1 MTTQLARVTHYFT
14 KTKLDYEL
22 FWTGDRD
29 LALHHGYY
37 DATARTHS
45 AALIRMNE
53 VLAGYAQI
61 SPHDLVLDAGCGYGG
76 SAIWLAQRVGCSVVG
91 INVVPFQTERASRLA
106 AESGVCGRASF
117 LLADY
122 SQAPFGDGSFDVVW
136 GLESVVHAASQER
149 FIREAA
155 RLLVPGGRL
164 LIAEYTARES
174 PPLSESEEALI
185 ASGLDGWAMT
195 KLLTPSRYTDLLLTH
210 GFVDVRAHDLTES
223 MRRSIT
229 RLGKLRVPTT
239 SVRLLLPV
247 LELLTAA
254 KLNDEVRL
262 RNIKGG
268 YDFTRAFLMGAWRYT
283 AIVATRRDDKV
294 AAGSTVAQAAAH
306 QPREEGAVGRW
317 LTAGTPTA

>member
-1 MTTQLARVTHYFT
+1 MTTQLARVTQYYA
-14 KTKLDYEL
+14 KTKVDYEL

-37 DATARTHS
+37 DASARTHS

-53 VLAGYAQI
+53 VLARYAGI
-61 SPHDLVLDAGCGYGG
+61 SRDDRVLDAGCGYGG
-76 SAIWLAQRVGCSVVG
+76 SAIWLAHHVGCSVVG
-91 INVVPFQTERASRLA
+91 LNIVPFQTERARRLA
-106 AESGVCGRASF
+106 AERGLACRARF
-117 LLADY
+117 LLADH
-122 SQAPFGDGSFDVVW
+122 SHTPFADRSFDVVW
-136 GLESVVHAASQER
+136 GLESVVHAESQEQ

-155 RLLVPGGRL
+155 RLLRPGGRL

-174 PPLSESEEALI
+174 PPLSEDEERLI
-185 ASGLDGWAMT
+185 ASGLHSWAMT
-195 KLLTPSRYTDLLLTH
+195 ALLTPRRYTELLLRH
-210 GFVDVRAHDLTES
+210 GFGDVRTYDLTDP

-247 LELLTAA
+247 LEALRAMR
-254 KLNDEVRL
+254 LNDEVRL

-283 AIVATRRDDKV
+283 AIVATMP
-294 AAGSTVAQAAAH
+294 G
-306 QPREEGAVGRW
+306 E
-317 LTAGTPTA
+317 